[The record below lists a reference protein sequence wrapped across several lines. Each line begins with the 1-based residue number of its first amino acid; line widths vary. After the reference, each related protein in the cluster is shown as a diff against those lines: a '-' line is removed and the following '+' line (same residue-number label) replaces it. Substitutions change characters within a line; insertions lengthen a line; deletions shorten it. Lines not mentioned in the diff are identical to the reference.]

1 MTQAICETLLLVCR
15 QTFEEQ
21 RKSIE
26 LTQVIMDGVSD
37 AVALLDVT
45 KQGWPMLFANEGW
58 RQVTGGQGVNC
69 GLHSLQGFPAC
80 PAAVQGVPSVLLLP
94 RGSEVA
100 RGSARGCMAPG
111 AGLLLTLLHYY
122 W

>member
-45 KQGWPMLFANEGW
+45 KPGWPMLFANEGW
-58 RQVTGGQGVNC
+58 RQVTGGQGVRC
-69 GLHSLQGFPAC
+69 GLHSVQGCLAC
-80 PAAVQGVPSVLLLP
+80 PAAVKGVPSVLLLP
-94 RGSEVA
+94 
-100 RGSARGCMAPG
+100 
-111 AGLLLTLLHYY
+111 
-122 W
+122 